1 MFVFRNLVFGLNLA
15 AGMLVLLAPSPV
27 YAIGGMPIPFDC
39 GGGKCTCVA
48 VASGSPCL
56 AVVPPVP
63 DCGTLCECG
72 RSNGQLYC
80 VDAD

>member
-39 GGGKCTCVA
+39 GGGKCSCVA
-48 VASGSPCL
+48 VAVDSPCL
-56 AVVPPVP
+56 AAPAP
-63 DCGTLCECG
+63 DCTTACQCG
-72 RSNGQLYC
+72 RSNGQTYC
-80 VDAD
+80 IDAK